1 MIQYLFFGLL
11 TGSILAIA
19 ASGFAL
25 IRQVEGFLN
34 IAHGQYMLIGAIVG
48 LGFMQFG
55 VNVIFSGILAT
66 LIVGLIGMLLSWIV
80 FKPLRGKGH
89 LVQFF
94 SSIGVAFVLY
104 GLILATWTGNGIKV
118 YPLNFGNSFNFGFI
132 NFTIGEIYVIGIAW
146 SCMLFLHLFLTK
158 TSIGLLIR
166 AVANN
171 STLAKTRGV
180 NSSFVLYIVWFLS
193 SGLAGLS
200 GVLVGAL
207 GSVHSELGWQYILT
221 ILAVS
226 VMGGVGNL
234 YGVLASGLILGL
246 VMDLSS
252 LFIPSKYGMV
262 LVFSVIILIL
272 LFRPQGLFSTRLQQR
287 ES

>member
-1 MIQYLFFGLL
+1 MIQYIFFGLL
-11 TGSILAIA
+11 TGSILAIS

-48 LGFMQFG
+48 LSFTQLGF
-55 VNVIFSGILAT
+55 NIFFAGIFAT
-66 LIVGLIGMLLSWIV
+66 LIVGLFGMLMSWIV
-80 FKPLRGKGH
+80 FEPLRGKGH
-89 LVQFF
+89 LAQFF

-104 GLILATWTGNGIKV
+104 GFILATWTGSGIKV
-118 YPLNFGNSFNFGFI
+118 YPINFGKSFNFGFL
-132 NFTIGEIYVIGIAW
+132 NFTLGEVYVIAIAW

-158 TSIGLLIR
+158 TSIGLWIR

-180 NSSFVLYIVWFLS
+180 KSSFVLYIVWFVS
-193 SGLAGLS
+193 SAFAGIS

-246 VMDLSS
+246 VIDLSS
-252 LFIPSKYGMV
+252 LFIPSKYGMA

-272 LFRPQGLFSTRLQQR
+272 LFRPQGLFSNRLQQR

>member
-1 MIQYLFFGLL
+1 MIQYIFFGLL
-11 TGSILAIA
+11 TGSILAIS

-48 LGFMQFG
+48 LSFTQLGF
-55 VNVIFSGILAT
+55 NIFFAGIFAT
-66 LIVGLIGMLLSWIV
+66 LIVGLFGMLMSWIV
-80 FKPLRGKGH
+80 FEPLRGKGH
-89 LVQFF
+89 LAQFF

-104 GLILATWTGNGIKV
+104 GFILATWTGSGIKV
-118 YPLNFGNSFNFGFI
+118 YPINFGKSFNFGFL
-132 NFTIGEIYVIGIAW
+132 NFTLGEVYVIAIAW

-158 TSIGLLIR
+158 TSIGLWIR

-180 NSSFVLYIVWFLS
+180 NSSFVLYIVWFVS
-193 SGLAGLS
+193 SAFAGVS

-246 VMDLSS
+246 VIDLSS
-252 LFIPSKYGMV
+252 LFIPSKYGMA

-272 LFRPQGLFSTRLQQR
+272 LFRPQGLFSSRLQQR

>member
-1 MIQYLFFGLL
+1 MIQYIFFGLL

-34 IAHGQYMLIGAIVG
+34 IAHSQYMLIGAIVG
-48 LGFMQFG
+48 LSFMQLG

-66 LIVGLIGMLLSWIV
+66 L
-80 FKPLRGKGH
+80 F
-89 LVQFF
+89 VQFF

-118 YPLNFGNSFNFGFI
+118 YPLNFGNNFNFGFI

-252 LFIPSKYGMV
+252 LFIPSKYGMA

>member
-1 MIQYLFFGLL
+1 MIQYIFFGLL

-48 LGFMQFG
+48 LSFMQLG

-66 LIVGLIGMLLSWIV
+66 LIVGLIGLLLSWIV
-80 FKPLRGKGH
+80 FEPLRGKGH

-118 YPLNFGNSFNFGFI
+118 YPLNFGNNFNFGFI
-132 NFTIGEIYVIGIAW
+132 NFTFGEIYVIGIAW

>member
-1 MIQYLFFGLL
+1 MIQYIFFGLL
-11 TGSILAIA
+11 TGSILAIS

-48 LGFMQFG
+48 LSFTQLGF
-55 VNVIFSGILAT
+55 NIFFAGIFTT
-66 LIVGLIGMLLSWIV
+66 LIVGLFGMLMSWIV
-80 FKPLRGKGH
+80 FEPLRGKGH
-89 LVQFF
+89 LAQFF

-104 GLILATWTGNGIKV
+104 GFILATWTGSGIKV
-118 YPLNFGNSFNFGFI
+118 YPINFGKSFNFGFL
-132 NFTIGEIYVIGIAW
+132 NFTLGEVYVIAIAW
-146 SCMLFLHLFLTK
+146 SCILFLHLFLTK
-158 TSIGLLIR
+158 TSIGLWIR

-180 NSSFVLYIVWFLS
+180 NSSFVLYIVWFVS
-193 SGLAGLS
+193 SAFAGIS

-246 VMDLSS
+246 VIDLSS
-252 LFIPSKYGMV
+252 LFIPSKYGMA

-272 LFRPQGLFSTRLQQR
+272 LFRPQGLFSNRLQQR

>member
-1 MIQYLFFGLL
+1 MIQYIFFGLL

-48 LGFMQFG
+48 LGFMQLG
-55 VNVIFSGILAT
+55 VGVIISGILAT
-66 LIVGLIGMLLSWIV
+66 IIVGLIGMLLSWIV
-80 FKPLRGKGH
+80 FEPLRGKGH

-118 YPLNFGNSFNFGFI
+118 YPLNFGNNFNFGFI

-146 SCMLFLHLFLTK
+146 LCMLFLHLFLTK

-180 NSSFVLYIVWFLS
+180 NSSLVLYIVWFLS

-226 VMGGVGNL
+226 VMGGIGNL

>member
-1 MIQYLFFGLL
+1 MIQYIFFGLL
-11 TGSILAIA
+11 TGSILAIS

-48 LGFMQFG
+48 LSFTQLGF
-55 VNVIFSGILAT
+55 NIFFAGIFAT
-66 LIVGLIGMLLSWIV
+66 LIVGLFGMLMSWIV
-80 FKPLRGKGH
+80 FEPLRGKGH
-89 LVQFF
+89 LAQFF

-104 GLILATWTGNGIKV
+104 GFILATWTGSGIKV
-118 YPLNFGNSFNFGFI
+118 YPINFGKSFNFGFL
-132 NFTIGEIYVIGIAW
+132 NFTLGEVFVIAIAW

-158 TSIGLLIR
+158 TSIGLWIR

-193 SGLAGLS
+193 SAFAGVS

-246 VMDLSS
+246 VIDLSS
-252 LFIPSKYGMV
+252 LFIPSKYGMA

-272 LFRPQGLFSTRLQQR
+272 LFRPQGLFSNRLQQR

>member
-1 MIQYLFFGLL
+1 MIQYIFFGLL
-11 TGSILAIA
+11 TGSILAIS

-48 LGFMQFG
+48 LSFTQLGF
-55 VNVIFSGILAT
+55 NIFFAGIFAT
-66 LIVGLIGMLLSWIV
+66 LIVGLFGMLMSWIV
-80 FKPLRGKGH
+80 FEPLRGKGH
-89 LVQFF
+89 LAQFF

-104 GLILATWTGNGIKV
+104 GFILATWTGSGIKV
-118 YPLNFGNSFNFGFI
+118 YPINFGKSFNFGFL
-132 NFTIGEIYVIGIAW
+132 NFTLGEVFVIAIAW

-158 TSIGLLIR
+158 TSIGLWIR

-180 NSSFVLYIVWFLS
+180 NSSFVLYIVWFVS
-193 SGLAGLS
+193 SAFAGVS

-246 VMDLSS
+246 VIDLSS
-252 LFIPSKYGMV
+252 LFIPSKYGMA

-272 LFRPQGLFSTRLQQR
+272 LFRPQGLFSNRLQQR

>member
-1 MIQYLFFGLL
+1 MIQYIFFGLL

-48 LGFMQFG
+48 LGFMQLG

-89 LVQFF
+89 LAQFF

-118 YPLNFGNSFNFGFI
+118 YPLNFGNNFNFGFI

-193 SGLAGLS
+193 SGLAGLYFVFD
-200 GVLVGAL
+200 GVLLEIFSKEGFLVHNLKSVLEFQPVDAL
-207 GSVHSELGWQYILT
+207 SDEFT
-221 ILAVS
+221 KTK
-226 VMGGVGNL
+226 
-234 YGVLASGLILGL
+234 LASKAVAFDHLTYLL
-246 VMDLSS
+246 LTQNRWLS
-252 LFIPSKYGMV
+252 P
-262 LVFSVIILIL
+262 
-272 LFRPQGLFSTRLQQR
+272 
-287 ES
+287 

>member
-1 MIQYLFFGLL
+1 MIQYFFFGLL

-34 IAHGQYMLIGAIVG
+34 IAHGQYMLIGALVG
-48 LGFMQFG
+48 LGFMQLG

-89 LVQFF
+89 LAQFF

-104 GLILATWTGNGIKV
+104 GLILATWTGSGIKV
-118 YPLNFGNSFNFGFI
+118 YPLNFGNNFNFGFI

>member
-1 MIQYLFFGLL
+1 MRRFPQLSKFHQKTYPPYFQYDISP
-11 TGSILAIA
+11 SI
-19 ASGFAL
+19 
-25 IRQVEGFLN
+25 V
-34 IAHGQYMLIGAIVG
+34 
-48 LGFMQFG
+48 
-55 VNVIFSGILAT
+55 
-66 LIVGLIGMLLSWIV
+66 
-80 FKPLRGKGH
+80 
-89 LVQFF
+89 
-94 SSIGVAFVLY
+94 
-104 GLILATWTGNGIKV
+104 
-118 YPLNFGNSFNFGFI
+118 
-132 NFTIGEIYVIGIAW
+132 
-146 SCMLFLHLFLTK
+146 
-158 TSIGLLIR
+158 
-166 AVANN
+166 
-171 STLAKTRGV
+171 
-180 NSSFVLYIVWFLS
+180 LS

>member
-1 MIQYLFFGLL
+1 MIQYVFFGLL
-11 TGSILAIA
+11 TGSILALA

-34 IAHGQYMLIGAIVG
+34 IAHGQFMLIGALIG
-48 LGFMQFG
+48 LGLMKFG
-55 VNVIFSGILAT
+55 LNVFFAGIFAA
-66 LIVGLIGMLLSWIV
+66 LIVGLMGMVLSWIV
-80 FKPLRGKGH
+80 FVPLRGKGH
-89 LVQFF
+89 LAQFF

-104 GLILATWTGNGIKV
+104 GLILATWTGSGIKV
-118 YPLNFGNSFNFGFI
+118 YPINFGNSFNFGI
-132 NFTIGEIYVIGIAW
+132 LNFTVGEIYVIGVAW
-146 SCMLFLHLFLTK
+146 ISMLFLHLFLTR
-158 TSIGLLIR
+158 TNIGLWIR
-166 AVANN
+166 AIASNT
-171 STLAKTRGV
+171 TLAQTRGV

-193 SGLAGLS
+193 SAFAGLS

-246 VMDLSS
+246 VMDLST
-252 LFIPSKYGMV
+252 FVIPSKYGMV
-262 LVFSVIILIL
+262 LAFSVIILIL
-272 LFRPQGLFSTRLQQR
+272 LFRPQGLFSNRRQEI

>member
-1 MIQYLFFGLL
+1 MIQYIFFGLL

-48 LGFMQFG
+48 LGFMQLG

-66 LIVGLIGMLLSWIV
+66 LIVGLIGLLLSWIV

-89 LVQFF
+89 LAQFF

-104 GLILATWTGNGIKV
+104 GLILATWTGSGIKV
-118 YPLNFGNSFNFGFI
+118 YPLNFGNNFNFGFI

>member
-1 MIQYLFFGLL
+1 ML

-48 LGFMQFG
+48 LGFMQLG
-55 VNVIFSGILAT
+55 VGVIISGILAT

-80 FKPLRGKGH
+80 FEPLRGKGH

-118 YPLNFGNSFNFGFI
+118 YPLNFGNNFNFGFI

-146 SCMLFLHLFLTK
+146 LCMLFLHLFLTK

-180 NSSFVLYIVWFLS
+180 NSSLVLYIVWFLS

-226 VMGGVGNL
+226 VMGGIGNL

>member
-1 MIQYLFFGLL
+1 MIQYIFFGLL

-48 LGFMQFG
+48 LGFMQLG
-55 VNVIFSGILAT
+55 VGVIISGILAT

-80 FKPLRGKGH
+80 FEPLRGKGH

-118 YPLNFGNSFNFGFI
+118 YPLNFGNNFNFGFI

-146 SCMLFLHLFLTK
+146 LCMLFLHLFLTK

-180 NSSFVLYIVWFLS
+180 NSSLVLYIVWFLS

-226 VMGGVGNL
+226 VMGGIGNL

>member
-1 MIQYLFFGLL
+1 MIQYIFFGLL
-11 TGSILAIA
+11 TGSILAIS

-48 LGFMQFG
+48 LSFTQLGF
-55 VNVIFSGILAT
+55 NIFFAGIFAT
-66 LIVGLIGMLLSWIV
+66 LIVGLFGMLMSWIV
-80 FKPLRGKGH
+80 FEPLRGKGH
-89 LVQFF
+89 LAQFF

-104 GLILATWTGNGIKV
+104 GFILATWTGSGIKV
-118 YPLNFGNSFNFGFI
+118 YPINFGKSFNFGFL
-132 NFTIGEIYVIGIAW
+132 NFTLGEVYVIAIAW

-158 TSIGLLIR
+158 TSIGLWIR

-171 STLAKTRGV
+171 ATLAKTRGV
-180 NSSFVLYIVWFLS
+180 NSSFVLYIVWFVS
-193 SGLAGLS
+193 SAFAGIS

-246 VMDLSS
+246 VIDLSS
-252 LFIPSKYGMV
+252 LFIPSKYGMA

-272 LFRPQGLFSTRLQQR
+272 LFRPQGLFSSRLQQR

>member
-1 MIQYLFFGLL
+1 MIQYIFFGLL
-11 TGSILAIA
+11 TGSILAIS

-48 LGFMQFG
+48 LSFTQLGF
-55 VNVIFSGILAT
+55 NIFFAGIFAT
-66 LIVGLIGMLLSWIV
+66 LIVGLFGMLMSWIV
-80 FKPLRGKGH
+80 FEPLRGKGH
-89 LVQFF
+89 LAQFF

-104 GLILATWTGNGIKV
+104 GFILATWTGSGIKV
-118 YPLNFGNSFNFGFI
+118 YPINFGKSFNFGFL
-132 NFTIGEIYVIGIAW
+132 NFTLGEVYVIAIAW
-146 SCMLFLHLFLTK
+146 SCMIFLHLFLTK
-158 TSIGLLIR
+158 TSIGLWIR

-180 NSSFVLYIVWFLS
+180 NSSFVLYIVWFVS
-193 SGLAGLS
+193 SAFAGIS

-246 VMDLSS
+246 VIDLSS
-252 LFIPSKYGMV
+252 LFIPSKYGMA

-272 LFRPQGLFSTRLQQR
+272 LFRPQGLFSSRLQQR

>member
-1 MIQYLFFGLL
+1 MIQYFFFGLL

-34 IAHGQYMLIGAIVG
+34 IAHGQYMLIGALVG
-48 LGFMQFG
+48 LGFMQLG

-89 LVQFF
+89 LAQFF

-118 YPLNFGNSFNFGFI
+118 YPLNFGNNSNFGFI

>member
-1 MIQYLFFGLL
+1 MIQYIFFGLL
-11 TGSILAIA
+11 TGSILAIS

-48 LGFMQFG
+48 LSFTQLGF
-55 VNVIFSGILAT
+55 NIFFAGIFAT
-66 LIVGLIGMLLSWIV
+66 LIVGLFGMLMSWIV
-80 FKPLRGKGH
+80 FEPLRGKGH
-89 LVQFF
+89 LAQFF

-104 GLILATWTGNGIKV
+104 GFILATWTGSGIKV
-118 YPLNFGNSFNFGFI
+118 YPINFGKSFNFGFL
-132 NFTIGEIYVIGIAW
+132 NFTLGEVFVIAIAW

-158 TSIGLLIR
+158 TSIGLWIR

-180 NSSFVLYIVWFLS
+180 NSSFVLYIVWFVS
-193 SGLAGLS
+193 SAFAGIS

-246 VMDLSS
+246 VIDLSS
-252 LFIPSKYGMV
+252 LFIPSKYGMA

-272 LFRPQGLFSTRLQQR
+272 LFRPQGLFSSRLQQR

>member
-1 MIQYLFFGLL
+1 MIQYIFFGLL

-34 IAHGQYMLIGAIVG
+34 IAHGQYMLIGALVG
-48 LGFMQFG
+48 LGFMQLG

-89 LVQFF
+89 LAQFF

-118 YPLNFGNSFNFGFI
+118 YPLNFGNNSNFGFI

>member
-1 MIQYLFFGLL
+1 MIQYIFFGLL
-11 TGSILAIA
+11 TGSILAIS

-48 LGFMQFG
+48 LSFTQLGF
-55 VNVIFSGILAT
+55 NIFFAGIFAT
-66 LIVGLIGMLLSWIV
+66 LIVGLFGMLMSWIV
-80 FKPLRGKGH
+80 FEPLRGKGH
-89 LVQFF
+89 LAQFF

-104 GLILATWTGNGIKV
+104 GFILATWTGSGIKV
-118 YPLNFGNSFNFGFI
+118 YPINFGKSFNFGFL
-132 NFTIGEIYVIGIAW
+132 NFTLGEVYVIAIAW
-146 SCMLFLHLFLTK
+146 SCMIFLHLFLTK
-158 TSIGLLIR
+158 TSIGLWIR

-180 NSSFVLYIVWFLS
+180 NSSFVLYIVWFVS
-193 SGLAGLS
+193 SAFAGVS

-246 VMDLSS
+246 VIDLSS
-252 LFIPSKYGMV
+252 LFIPSKYGMA

-272 LFRPQGLFSTRLQQR
+272 LFRPQGLFSNRLQQR

>member
-1 MIQYLFFGLL
+1 MIQYIFFGLL

-34 IAHGQYMLIGAIVG
+34 IAHSQYMLIGAIVG
-48 LGFMQFG
+48 LSFMQLG

-66 LIVGLIGMLLSWIV
+66 LIVGLIGLLLSWIV
-80 FKPLRGKGH
+80 FEPLRGKGH

-118 YPLNFGNSFNFGFI
+118 YPLNFGNNFNFGFI

-193 SGLAGLS
+193 SALAGLS

>member
-1 MIQYLFFGLL
+1 MIQYIFFGLL
-11 TGSILAIA
+11 TGSILAIS

-48 LGFMQFG
+48 LSFTQLGF
-55 VNVIFSGILAT
+55 NIFFAGIFTT
-66 LIVGLIGMLLSWIV
+66 LIVGLFGMLMSWIV
-80 FKPLRGKGH
+80 FEPLRGKGH
-89 LVQFF
+89 LAQFF

-104 GLILATWTGNGIKV
+104 GFILATWTGSGIKV
-118 YPLNFGNSFNFGFI
+118 YPINFGKSFNFGFL
-132 NFTIGEIYVIGIAW
+132 NFTLGEVYVIAIAW

-158 TSIGLLIR
+158 TSIGLWIR

-171 STLAKTRGV
+171 ATLAKTRGV
-180 NSSFVLYIVWFLS
+180 NSSFVLYIVWFVS
-193 SGLAGLS
+193 SAFAGIS

-246 VMDLSS
+246 VIDLSS
-252 LFIPSKYGMV
+252 LFIPSKYGMA

-272 LFRPQGLFSTRLQQR
+272 LFRPQGLFSNRLQQR